1 MRATLF
7 VAVLVLGGCASSPQS
22 AAIGMDVD
30 TYKQACAG
38 VSVLD
43 DWYGR
48 TFGECAMLPTEYA
61 EFRGGKIV
69 GVLNSDQWAAFL
81 MTAYN
86 CAEADRKEWC
96 GDTVRQFIAEREAA
110 KLAAKRAREQ
120 RDQARFFEGLGRL
133 GGAMQGIPSS
143 PDIPAPTYQS
153 APASSGL
160 LCTRQREV
168 RNARHKICYYN
179 CAGSERALTV
189 EATAGCPLTV
199 ND

>member
-1 MRATLF
+1 MRAVVLG
-7 VAVLVLGGCASSPQS
+7 AVLVLAGCASAPKS

-43 DWYGR
+43 EWYGR

-69 GVLNSDQWAAFL
+69 GVLNSSQWAEAL
-81 MTAYN
+81 MDALDCTP
-86 CAEADRKEWC
+86 AERVDRC

-110 KLAAKRAREQ
+110 KLAAKRAREE
-120 RDQARFFEGLGRL
+120 RNQARFFEGMSTLGA
-133 GGAMQGIPSS
+133 AMQGIPSS
-143 PDIPAPTYQS
+143 PDVQTPTYQS

-160 LCTRQREV
+160 LCTKKREERSV
-168 RNARHKICYYN
+168 RHKTCYYN

-189 EATAGCPLTV
+189 QATTACPLTV